1 MLSYVNPLQLSK
13 VWHIVKPG
21 IEEILDDLN
30 KDLEN
35 ELWTPEDVYTS
46 IKTGESVLWMSDEG
60 FLVSQVQSDR
70 YTGTKKFFLWI
81 GYSFSPTSDIII
93 TNISQVEGI
102 AKHLG
107 CEIIVFNTSRDGFR
121 KVSKTFGYSKGVT
134 TYSKRI

>member
-30 KDLEN
+30 ADLEN

-60 FLVSQVQSDR
+60 FLVSQVQTDR

>member
-30 KDLEN
+30 KDLEQ

-46 IKTGESVLWMSDEG
+46 IKTSESILWMSDEG
-60 FLVSQVQSDR
+60 FLVSQVQTDR
-70 YTGTKKFFLWI
+70 YTGTKKFFMWI

-107 CEIIVFNTSRDGFR
+107 CEIILFNTSRDGFR

>member
-46 IKTGESVLWMSDEG
+46 IKTGESTLWMSDEG

-93 TNISQVEGI
+93 TNVSQVEGI